1 MKHRDTPL
9 AWAEALLRRH
19 RRFALRYFTDSA
31 LRVERKADDSPVTIA
46 DRLLE
51 ERFRRAIER
60 AFPGEGVLG
69 EEFGRTRPD
78 AATYW
83 TVDPIDGTRAF
94 SRGLPSWGMM
104 LARVERGVPTL
115 GACDY
120 PATDTFIG
128 VERGTPAYERA
139 GGQRRWLPRARPVRA
154 LSEAVIFHGG
164 SRWWLPTP
172 YAAGMAR
179 LLHDCYLERSYGD
192 CYAYLWVLRGRAD
205 AAIDYGVKPWDMA
218 PFAVFARSTG
228 RVLSDFDG
236 AASFDGPDSIFAHPS
251 LQRVIVRRL
260 RRARRPIDAKAG
272 IR

>member
-1 MKHRDTPL
+1 MRRRDTPL
-9 AWAEALLRRH
+9 AWAESLLRRH
-19 RRFALRYFTDSA
+19 RRLALRYFTDTS
-31 LRVERKADDSPVTIA
+31 LRVERKHDRSPVTIA

-104 LARVERGVPTL
+104 LARVERGAPTL
-115 GACDY
+115 GACAY
-120 PATDTFIG
+120 PTAGTFIG
-128 VERGTPAYERA
+128 VAPGMPAYERT
-139 GGQRRWLPRARPVRA
+139 GRQRRLLPRARAVST
-154 LSEAVIFHGG
+154 LGEAVLLHGG

-172 YAAGMAR
+172 YARGMAR
-179 LLHDCYLERSYGD
+179 LVRACYLERSYGD

-205 AAIDYGVKPWDMA
+205 AVIDYGVKPWDLA
-218 PFAVFARSTG
+218 PFAAFARATG
-228 RVLSDFDG
+228 RVLTDFAG
-236 AASFDGPDSIFAHPS
+236 RPGFSGPEAIFAHPS
-251 LQRVIVRRL
+251 LHRVIVRRL
-260 RRARRPIDAKAG
+260 RAKG
-272 IR
+272 RS